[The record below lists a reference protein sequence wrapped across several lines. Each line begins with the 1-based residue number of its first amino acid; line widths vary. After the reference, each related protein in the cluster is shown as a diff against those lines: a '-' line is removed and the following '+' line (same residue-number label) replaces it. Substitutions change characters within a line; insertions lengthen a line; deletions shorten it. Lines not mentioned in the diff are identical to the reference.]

1 MRGGTIN
8 VSGENTIL
16 NLVSSLIQVKPIDT
30 QVYISVIA
38 ISDGTNANISD
49 VVNVSS
55 VDIDNGN
62 IKADNILVGA
72 GRSLKATG
80 NSTITADSLIVSDGS
95 SVSIALE
102 SVLRAEILEVFI
114 ANLKSGMSYGISN
127 IFGEN
132 FDDILLAVDGNVLMG
147 DFNGDY
153 FYATVAG
160 SIITACAA
168 VPEPVACAAIF
179 GALALFYMLRKKRA

>member
-62 IKADNILVGA
+62 IKADSILVGA

-80 NSTITADSLIVSDGS
+80 NSTITADSLIVSDSS

-153 FYATVAG
+153 FYATVSRLARPSLNPWLARRYLG
-160 SIITACAA
+160 HLRCFIC
-168 VPEPVACAAIF
+168 F
-179 GALALFYMLRKKRA
+179 GKRGRSRSR